1 VGVDHYALHG
11 GRRLAVAATWSERL
25 VGLLPLRDLPAD
37 HGLLLPRCRS
47 VHTFG
52 MRFEVDLV
60 WLGTAGEVLRLDGF
74 VGPFRH
80 RSCAAA
86 RGVVEVRGGTAPDWA
101 VALTSHGC
109 GSALAAILDSI
120 DCSKLDRA
128 SDLTRNHLS

>member
-1 VGVDHYALHG
+1 VDLYALHG
-11 GRRLAVAATWSERL
+11 GRRLAVATTWTERL

-52 MRFEVDLV
+52 MRFEVDLM
-60 WLGTAGEVLRLDGF
+60 WLGTAGDVVGLDAF
-74 VGPFRH
+74 VGPFRQ

-86 RGVVEVRGGTAPDWA
+86 RGVIEVRGGTAPDWA
-101 VALTSHGC
+101 ATLTAQGC
-109 GSALAAILDSI
+109 GRALAAILDSI

-128 SDLTRNHLS
+128 SGLTRIHLS